1 MANLLPNLKFNVFFW
16 KHCIIE
22 TQVNLMLINT
32 ATKPNLLWFMQ
43 IITLLNKS
51 KNSFYLSQHIRNGL
65 MAFAFRRDLLQLYWR
80 ISCTMMFGSLMSAQG
95 WLRCKTQL
103 VTCKGTAKRPF
114 FVSTLFLLVMEHA
127 LMSCSFSSWF
137 ERRIWTK
144 VAPAKIFSIAVGW
157 PSSPKIFTSLNTSW
171 RKIL

>member
-1 MANLLPNLKFNVFFW
+1 MIIYLKMVNLLPNLKFNVFFW

-22 TQVNLMLINT
+22 TQVSLLLINT

-51 KNSFYLSQHIRNGL
+51 KNSFYLSQHIRDGL
-65 MAFAFRRDLLQLYWR
+65 MALVFRRDLLQRYLR
-80 ISCTMMFGSLMSAQG
+80 ISCKMTFSSLMSAQG

-103 VTCKGTAKRPF
+103 ATCKKTAKLPF
-114 FVSTLFLLVMEHA
+114 FVSTLFLSAMEQV

-137 ERRIWTK
+137 ER
-144 VAPAKIFSIAVGW
+144 KI
-157 PSSPKIFTSLNTSW
+157 
-171 RKIL
+171 